1 MTVCY
6 SGCQTISRA
15 DAIETPTP
23 FSKVKILC
31 WMPNGA
37 ASAAL
42 VTSRIISSV
51 FDAIV
56 GLSAGSSTVALSVHN
71 FQSREGRW
79 APL

>member
-1 MTVCY
+1 M
-6 SGCQTISRA
+6 
-15 DAIETPTP
+15 
-23 FSKVKILC
+23 K
-31 WMPNGA
+31 NA

-56 GLSAGSSTVALSVHN
+56 GLSADSSTVALSVHN